1 MLADDDNEQEKNK
14 PDYSEHKTDV
24 HTNERVL
31 EFAHDIIHSAQLQN
45 KDIKVSIDFDTA
57 INSDQTLAAAKAKI
71 DSDFGTIMVFPN
83 FGKKTSCA
91 YILNRGMVN
100 RMLKEGFSEE
110 FIQRNGGI
118 YSDEFEFTQKNVKM
132 LGYYLTHKINHDNQK
147 S

>member
-1 MLADDDNEQEKNK
+1 M
-14 PDYSEHKTDV
+14 
-24 HTNERVL
+24 
-31 EFAHDIIHSAQLQN
+31 I
-45 KDIKVSIDFDTA
+45 
-57 INSDQTLAAAKAKI
+57 
-71 DSDFGTIMVFPN
+71 FPN